1 MGRLSRNTISLAL
14 SLFLLSGCG
23 SLRLWLSSQPDPPSP
38 LPASVAAEP
47 FWKQL
52 AERRNALE
60 NLKGLAQ
67 VQARTDKG
75 SAALDDVV
83 VVVRHAEALRLEG
96 IGPFGQPLF
105 LFITDG
111 EWLALHMFRN
121 NRLTVGR
128 ASARN
133 LERLFGIAVP
143 PESLLRTLLGDIPLD
158 PLPTSGDLAYQEDE
172 RLYLWESTQPAPDP
186 NYRVWFDPQG
196 LHPVRFEME
205 EAAGSV
211 VMRVTYG
218 DFQRYGDILLPAR
231 IDVVEPTTQ
240 RQAIWRYTDVQLNTE
255 VSADLFRVQPSP
267 QTEVLVLKEDPA

>member
-1 MGRLSRNTISLAL
+1 MGRQSRNTISLAA
-14 SLFLLSGCG
+14 SLLLLWGCSGPRQV
-23 SLRLWLSSQPDPPSP
+23 SRLGPPP
-38 LPASVAAEP
+38 ALPTSVPAEP

-52 AERRNALE
+52 LQHRIALD

-75 SAALDDVV
+75 SVALDDVV
-83 VVVRHAEALRLEG
+83 VVARHAEALRLEG

-111 EWLALHMFRN
+111 EWLALHMIRDS
-121 NRLTVGR
+121 RLVVGS

-133 LERLFGIAVP
+133 LERLFGIAVAP
-143 PESLLRTLLGDIPLD
+143 QALLRLLLGDVPLN
-158 PLPTSGDLAYQEDE
+158 PLPTDGDLAYREDE
-172 RLYLWESTQPAPDP
+172 RLYMWESRQPAPDP

-196 LHPVRFEME
+196 LHPVRFEKE
-205 EAAGSV
+205 DAAGSI

-218 DFQRYGDILLPAR
+218 DFQRHGDVLLPVR
-231 IDVVEPTTQ
+231 IDVVDPTNQ

-255 VSADLFRVQPSP
+255 VSADLFRVQPPP
-267 QTEVLVLKEDPA
+267 QTEVLMLKDEPA

>member
-1 MGRLSRNTISLAL
+1 MGRLSRNTISLVL
-14 SLFLLSGCG
+14 TLFLLWGCG
-23 SLRLWLSSQPDPPSP
+23 GRRQVALAPAPPP
-38 LPASVAAEP
+38 AFPASVPADP
-47 FWKQL
+47 FWQQL
-52 AERRNALE
+52 LQHRVALE
-60 NLKGLAQ
+60 NLKGLAR

-75 SAALDDVV
+75 SVALDDVV
-83 VVVRHAEALRLEG
+83 VVARHAEALRLEG

-105 LFITDG
+105 LFVTDG
-111 EWLALHMFRN
+111 EWLALHMIRDS
-121 NRLTVGR
+121 RLVVGS

-133 LERLFGIAVP
+133 LERLFGIAVAP
-143 PESLLRTLLGDIPLD
+143 QALLRLLLGDVPLN
-158 PLPTSGDLAYQEDE
+158 PLPTGGDVAYQQDE

-186 NYRVWFDPQG
+186 TYRVWFHPQG

-255 VSADLFRVQPSP
+255 VSADLFRVNPPP
-267 QTEVLVLKEDPA
+267 QTEILRLKEDPA